1 MASLVRRIGGLKM
14 PFNLTEVNSSIC
26 LGSTSTWAWWSSC
39 LRTTILY
46 EMTTKLWRLCWLK
59 VKTDLEQHQTHIV
72 SDNCH
77 TYKCQKQWHL
87 QFTRPWVRLLD
98 DSFLCMAWVTICGQ
112 LCDVPVTF
120 GGCHLKGKLDSYVH
134 LHFIQNNVTSSSVNC
149 IVNSY
154 ITWRPYAFQ
163 SDLFAP

>member
-1 MASLVRRIGGLKM
+1 MFRLNQHMSLMIKLFKNYHPIWNDNKVVALVLI
-14 PFNLTEVNSSIC
+14 EV
-26 LGSTSTWAWWSSC
+26 
-39 LRTTILY
+39 
-46 EMTTKLWRLCWLK
+46 K

-72 SDNCH
+72 SDDCH